1 MPPWT
6 TNPEG
11 RERRVGVELEMNG
24 LTLDNLA
31 RLVAQHLGA
40 AIEDKGRYERALT
53 GDPAGDWGVE
63 LDFDLLKRMGRE
75 ERDTASFA
83 GEVEQSAEEALK
95 WLAEH
100 LVPLELV
107 SPPLP
112 LSRLHEVETLI
123 ELLRDAGARGTSH
136 RLLNAFGM
144 QFNPEIPDTAPS
156 VLTAYL
162 KAFLCFYD
170 WLYERASINVS
181 RRVTTYIDPFPGDYV
196 RKVVNPDYWP
206 DQDTLIDDYLTDNPT
221 RNRALDCLPLF
232 MHLDESRVRRA
243 TDDPLIKPR
252 PTFHYRLPDCEIDL
266 PAWGMHLAWNDWVA
280 VEALA
285 ADSARLADCCRAYS
299 RFLENPLRRWL
310 GNWQKMLES
319 RWLDR

>member
-1 MPPWT
+1 M
-6 TNPEG
+6 
-11 RERRVGVELEMNG
+11 
-24 LTLDNLA
+24 
-31 RLVAQHLGA
+31 
-40 AIEDKGRYERALT
+40 
-53 GDPAGDWGVE
+53 
-63 LDFDLLKRMGRE
+63 
-75 ERDTASFA
+75 
-83 GEVEQSAEEALK
+83 
-95 WLAEH
+95 
-100 LVPLELV
+100 

-112 LSRLHEVETLI
+112 LSRLHEVEALI
-123 ELLRDAGARGTSH
+123 ELLRGAGARGTSH

-144 QFNPEIPDTAPS
+144 QFNPEIPDTAPA

-162 KAFLCFYD
+162 KAFLCLYD

-196 RKVVNPDYWP
+196 RKVVSPHYWP
-206 DQDTLIDDYLTDNPT
+206 DRDTLIDDYLADNPT

-285 ADSARLADCCRAYS
+285 ADSARLEDCCRAYS
-299 RFLENPLRRWL
+299 RFLQNPVRRWL
-310 GNWQKMLES
+310 GNWQKIVEAQ
-319 RWLDR
+319 WLVR